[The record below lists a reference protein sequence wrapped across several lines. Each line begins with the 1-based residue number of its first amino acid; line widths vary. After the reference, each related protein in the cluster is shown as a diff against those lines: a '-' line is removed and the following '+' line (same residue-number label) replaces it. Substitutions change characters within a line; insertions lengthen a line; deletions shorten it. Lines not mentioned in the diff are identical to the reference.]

1 MDETSV
7 RGRINCRLKTLVS
20 KIGHS
25 ARDTEF
31 IFNADNLFEFT
42 AKTKKM
48 VSCICGKVTMEMWRW
63 LSFPPCL
70 AFPSGRLL

>member
-7 RGRINCRLKTLVS
+7 RGRIDCRLKTLVS

-31 IFNADNLFEFT
+31 ILMLIICLNLQQRRKRWSPVYV
-42 AKTKKM
+42 ARLPWR
-48 VSCICGKVTMEMWRW
+48 CG
-63 LSFPPCL
+63 
-70 AFPSGRLL
+70 GG